1 MGAIGV
7 ANLIQGT
14 VLREWV
20 GDDARPTQAES
31 VHTCGCVNGDEGA

>member
-1 MGAIGV
+1 MGVMGV

-20 GDDARPTQAES
+20 GDVARLILARS
-31 VHTCGCVNGDEGA
+31 MHTCGCGHGEAKA